1 MYADHG
7 DVTSGGTGGWGV
19 ILRATRREPA
29 APPRSDAAISRRRLL
44 TAGGVTL
51 GVLATGGLLNDRYR
65 AAAAPMVHQL
75 GTAAASVEVQIL
87 QTAASLENV
96 VVATYASALE
106 LPFVRSHAPLRQFVE
121 TTMQHHVEHGAAFN
135 AQVEAR
141 GGERQ
146 AAPNTTYAR
155 VVEQASPLRDVTAL
169 VRLAAMLEE
178 VATDTYLADLAQL
191 HDLDSRSLTASV
203 MGVEAQHLATLRA
216 FDNLFSAS
224 RHDLVATPTD
234 LPQLPRAIGSVACPR
249 AFELPDRA
257 SPPTEG
263 AVP

>member
-1 MYADHG
+1 M
-7 DVTSGGTGGWGV
+7 
-19 ILRATRREPA
+19 LRATRRQRA
-29 APPRSDAAISRRRLL
+29 APERSDGTISRRRLL
-44 TAGGVTL
+44 TAGGVSL
-51 GVLATGGLLNDRYR
+51 GLLATGGLFNHRYR
-65 AAAAPMVHQL
+65 AGAAPIVRQT

-96 VVATYASALE
+96 VVATYAGALE
-106 LPFVRSHAPLRQFVE
+106 LPFVRNHAPLRQFVE
-121 TTMQHHVEHGAAFN
+121 TTMRHHVEHGEAFN
-135 AQVEAR
+135 AHAEAR

-146 AAPNTTYAR
+146 AEPNTTYAS
-155 VVEQASPLRDVTAL
+155 VVEQASPLRDVTAV

-191 HDLDSRSLTASV
+191 HALDSRSLTASV
-203 MGVEAQHLATLRA
+203 MGVEAQHLAALRA

-224 RHDLVATPTD
+224 LPDLVATPTD
-234 LPQLPRAIGSVACPR
+234 LSRLPRAIGSVACPR

>member
-1 MYADHG
+1 M
-7 DVTSGGTGGWGV
+7 
-19 ILRATRREPA
+19 
-29 APPRSDAAISRRRLL
+29 SRRRLL
-44 TAGGVTL
+44 TAGGVSL
-51 GVLATGGLLNDRYR
+51 GVLAVGGLSSHRYR
-65 AAAAPMVHQL
+65 GAAAPIVRRP
-75 GTAAASVEVQIL
+75 GTTAASVEVQIL

-106 LPFVRSHAPLRQFVE
+106 LPFVRNHALLRQFVE
-121 TTMQHHVEHGAAFN
+121 TTMQHHVEHGEAFN
-135 AQVEAR
+135 TRAEAR

-146 AAPNTTYAR
+146 SAPNATYAD
-155 VVEQASPLRDVTAL
+155 VVERAAPLRDVTAV

-178 VATDTYLADLAQL
+178 VATDTYLADLGQL

-203 MGVEAQHLATLRA
+203 MGVEAQHLAVLRA
-216 FDNLFSAS
+216 FDSLFSAALP
-224 RHDLVATPTD
+224 HLVATPTD
-234 LPQLPRAIGSVACPR
+234 VPRLPRAIGSVACPR